1 MYMMNSLAGRG
12 RELDMLRA
20 LRAARG
26 QIEAEQAVARE
37 LPEGITPVL
46 QTADFEPL
54 LQRLRALPE
63 PPDMPRLTAEDWIG
77 ALGIFAIVFL
87 STFPVILP
95 FLFISK
101 TALALRVSN
110 LIAIGMLFL
119 TGYVFGRVI
128 GHRPMQLGIAMVLIG
143 CALTSLAIFL
153 GG

>member
-63 PPDMPRLTAEDWIG
+63 
-77 ALGIFAIVFL
+77 
-87 STFPVILP
+87 
-95 FLFISK
+95 
-101 TALALRVSN
+101 
-110 LIAIGMLFL
+110 
-119 TGYVFGRVI
+119 
-128 GHRPMQLGIAMVLIG
+128 RPG
-143 CALTSLAIFL
+143 CNEQCSCRDRRSA
-153 GG
+153 GD